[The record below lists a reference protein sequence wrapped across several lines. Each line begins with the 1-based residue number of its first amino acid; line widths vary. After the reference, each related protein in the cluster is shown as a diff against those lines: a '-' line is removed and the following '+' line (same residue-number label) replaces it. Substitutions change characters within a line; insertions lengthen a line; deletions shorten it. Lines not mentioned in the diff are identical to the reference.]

1 MSVHLFLLLLLGLL
15 YNFNNL
21 LSNEFT
27 YFLYNFIH
35 KLTID
40 FLGVLSLL
48 LNLNFKVFTI
58 LFILHPNLGF
68 LDSYFLQ

>member
-1 MSVHLFLLLLLGLL
+1 MSAHLFLLLLDLL

-40 FLGVLSLL
+40 LGVLSLS
-48 LNLNFKVFTI
+48 LNLNFKAFTI
-58 LFILHPNLGF
+58 LFILEL
-68 LDSYFLQ
+68 